1 MTLFYKPYHASL
13 LAITLMVS
21 GSATSFA
28 SSVFSGSAN
37 FTLTPASA
45 DEFVG
50 IDISY
55 TGGYVDNG
63 SVVTGGALLNPV
75 FVFLTPDAGSF
86 SISGSVNEGEVGS
99 RHNANFQ
106 VSFANNSTVSRSL
119 SFTLAYELDATAS
132 GEFANSVVQLSYGN
146 QGYGEVEV
154 NQFNNHLNIIGNS
167 GDEFLNIILAAN
179 SSYNLNLYVG
189 VAGDLLGTTPVP
201 LPPAAWSFLLG
212 IVGLVGLLKKV

>member
-1 MTLFYKPYHASL
+1 MTLFYKPYHAGL
-13 LAITLMVS
+13 LAITLLTS
-21 GSATSFA
+21 GTATSFA
-28 SSVFSGSAN
+28 STVFSGSAS

-45 DEFVG
+45 VEFVG

-55 TGGYVDNG
+55 AGGFVDNG
-63 SVVTGGALLNPV
+63 SVTTGDALLNPA
-75 FVFLTPDAGSF
+75 FVFLTPETGLF
-86 SISGSVNEGEVGS
+86 SVSGSVNEGEVYS
-99 RHNANFQ
+99 RHNANFE

-119 SFTLAYELDATAS
+119 SFTLGYILDATAS

-154 NQFNNHLNIIGNS
+154 NQFNNHLNIVGNS

-179 SSYNLNLYVG
+179 SSYTLNLNVG

-201 LPPAAWSFLLG
+201 LPPAAWPFLLG
-212 IVGLVGLLKKV
+212 IAGLAGLLKKV